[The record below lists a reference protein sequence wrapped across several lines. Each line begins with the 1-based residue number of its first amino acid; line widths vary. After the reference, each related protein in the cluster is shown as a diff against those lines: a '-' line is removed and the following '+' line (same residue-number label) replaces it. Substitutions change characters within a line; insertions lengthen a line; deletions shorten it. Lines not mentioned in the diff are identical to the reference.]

1 MPGTCGAPSI
11 AAGTVEAMAGTTMTT
26 YHFDLVLERPTTDE
40 EDERLFDRFEGH
52 VSPAV
57 TNGVP
62 LLYVHLDA
70 PSMEKAIAEALRKVR
85 DLGFSI
91 RRIELNPDLVPADAA

>member
-1 MPGTCGAPSI
+1 M
-11 AAGTVEAMAGTTMTT
+11 TTRIMTT
-26 YHFDLVLERPTTDE
+26 YHFDLVMDRPTTGE
-40 EDERLFDRFEGH
+40 EDERLFDRFAGR

-70 PSMEKAIAEALRKVR
+70 PSMEKAILRALHEVR
-85 DLGFSI
+85 RLGLCV